1 MPRAT
6 RPLRLLRRFGLIA
19 ALAAAPLAARAE
31 AVLVELF
38 TSQGCAACPPADA
51 FLHDLAARPD
61 VVALALHVDY
71 WDYLGWRDVF
81 AQPVFSARQ
90 MAYRDAAG
98 RRSVFTPEMIVQ
110 GVARHGG
117 AKRDKVLAAIAAAAG
132 RPAAARLALEA
143 EGLRVR
149 VRVTP
154 AEAMAGVREGVR
166 AEARARGGAV
176 VWAVLY
182 RRAPAPVAIAHG
194 ENHGRE
200 SRHVNVALDWR
211 RRGEWDGRAEARFET
226 AGPAPEEGL
235 AVIVQQGPVGP
246 VLATAKYEP

>member
-1 MPRAT
+1 MPTAT
-6 RPLRLLRRFGLIA
+6 RPLRLLRRFGLIV

-81 AQPVFSARQ
+81 AQPAFSARQ

-98 RRSVFTPEMIVQ
+98 RRSLFTPEIIVQ
-110 GVARHGG
+110 GMARHGG
-117 AKRDKVLAAIAAAAG
+117 AKRDKVLAAIAAAAA
-132 RPAAARLALEA
+132 RPATAQLALEA
-143 EGLRVR
+143 EGLRLR
-149 VRVTP
+149 VRVAP
-154 AEAMAGVREGVR
+154 AAASAGL
-166 AEARARGGAV
+166 RARGGAV

-182 RRAPAPVAIAHG
+182 RRTPAPVEIAHG

-211 RRGEWDGRAEARFET
+211 RLGEWDGRAEARFET
-226 AGPAPEEGL
+226 AVPAPEEGL